1 MSVLILNCFNYEFN
15 SSRNEQKNKTQI
27 CKNKRKIIIVI
38 NIAHIPPL
46 YKKQTSRNK
55 TKNSIKI
62 KN

>member
-1 MSVLILNCFNYEFN
+1 MNLIPHETNK
-15 SSRNEQKNKTQI
+15 KNKTQI

-46 YKKQTSRNK
+46 YKKQTSQNK

>member
-1 MSVLILNCFNYEFN
+1 MNLIPHETN
-15 SSRNEQKNKTQI
+15 KKTKTQI

-46 YKKQTSRNK
+46 YKKTSRNK

>member
-1 MSVLILNCFNYEFN
+1 MNLIPHETNKKK
-15 SSRNEQKNKTQI
+15 QKPKFV
-27 CKNKRKIIIVI
+27 KNKRKIIIVI

-46 YKKQTSRNK
+46 YKKTSRNK